1 MNIWVTLGVIT
12 AGIVFL
18 IDYLLRRKKWKDN
31 TKEEKISLIINMASI
46 SPYLF
51 LSAVGMLWGIAGN
64 SPESAFGN
72 VLYDIT
78 LVMAGIFFIIAIVAI
93 IGTFILRKL
102 RKTKASIWINVIAFA
117 YIVIV
122 LLVNYLVG
130 VLL

>member
-1 MNIWVTLGVIT
+1 
-12 AGIVFL
+12 
-18 IDYLLRRKKWKDN
+18 
-31 TKEEKISLIINMASI
+31 MASI
-46 SPYLF
+46 SPYWF
-51 LSAVGMLWGIAGN
+51 LSALGMLWGIAGD

-102 RKTKASIWINVIAFA
+102 GKTKASIWINVIAFA

-122 LLVNYLVG
+122 LFVNYLVG